1 MLRTESKHFVL
12 IMRTRS
18 FLKNNFININ
28 VHHKHK
34 TKSSHFNYVTPKL
47 KASYQQ
53 HFTRVVAVG
62 IKIMCFPTDS
72 CFIERTLWRIN

>member
-28 VHHKHK
+28 EHHKHN
-34 TKSSHFNYVTPKL
+34 TRSSHFNYVKPKL
-47 KASYQQ
+47 KTSYQQ
-53 HFTRVVAVG
+53 HRVVAVG
-62 IKIMCFPTDS
+62 IRIMCPSGATCLPTDS
-72 CFIERTLWRIN
+72 CFIERTL